1 MMTRLEMTRLG
12 GNAARGEVMGRF
24 GTETH
29 RLVLTIGALAELEAA
44 LEVPDLMAL
53 LERFAGG
60 RVRAREAALV
70 VMAGLKGG
78 GSTLDEVAL
87 ERMVRWRPAMETI
100 GNAAKLLNATFGS
113 DEARPRQ
120 AQAGP

>member
-1 MMTRLEMTRLG
+1 MIMLQ

-24 GTETH
+24 GEETH

-44 LEVPDLMAL
+44 LAVSDIMAL

-60 RVRAREAALV
+60 RISAREAALV

-78 GSTLDEVAL
+78 GIALGDAAL
-87 ERMVRWRPAMETI
+87 ERLVKGRPAMETI
-100 GNAAKLLNATFGS
+100 GNAARLLNATFGS
-113 DEARPRQ
+113 DGAGAWQTEA
-120 AQAGP
+120 